1 MSTVTAALV
10 VVVVLAVGLLFLAF
24 ALCRIA
30 AGSAAVDE
38 SRSRVW
44 DEKRGWI
51 RLPYGTKP
59 GPSQLTESEVAARD
73 RCQLLISELDA
84 DPLNPKWD
92 AGCERLWDAIR
103 DEQNH
108 KGDA

>member
-1 MSTVTAALV
+1 MSTLAAALTAALIV
-10 VVVVLAVGLLFLAF
+10 AGLLFLAF

-44 DEKRGWI
+44 DEGLGRWV

-59 GPSQLTESEVAARD
+59 GPGQLAEAEVEVRD
-73 RCQLLISELDA
+73 RCQLLISELNA
-84 DPLNPKWD
+84 DPYDPKWD

-103 DEQNH
+103 DEQ
-108 KGDA
+108 KGDQA

>member
-1 MSTVTAALV
+1 MSTLAAALIV
-10 VVVVLAVGLLFLAF
+10 VGVVAACLLLLALG
-24 ALCRIA
+24 LCRIA

-38 SRSRVW
+38 SRSQVW
-44 DEKRGWI
+44 DTELGRWV

-59 GPSQLTESEVAARD
+59 APGQLTESEVAARD

-103 DEQNH
+103 DEQ
-108 KGDA
+108 KGDMP